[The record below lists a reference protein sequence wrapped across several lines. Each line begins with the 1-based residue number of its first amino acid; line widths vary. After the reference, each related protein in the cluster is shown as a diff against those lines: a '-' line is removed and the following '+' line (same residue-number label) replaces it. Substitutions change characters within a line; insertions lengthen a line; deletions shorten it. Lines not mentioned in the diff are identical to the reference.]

1 MTYNIFYESWQ
12 IQCCGKPFKIGD
24 RVRWSC
30 VLPAD
35 KEQTISSHKIDYNEE
50 HHGNETHSIIGSI
63 IDILS
68 VIQKDSPNK
77 KSYEF
82 DPSKLMLTN
91 LVAADGY
98 ESEKKATDENYYIF
112 WGYIVTMKDVEISNY
127 DKTLKYDY
135 D

>member
-1 MTYNIFYESWQ
+1 MNVFYESWQ

-35 KEQTISSHKIDYNEE
+35 KEKTICGHKIDFNEE

-63 IDILS
+63 TDILS
-68 VIQKDSPNK
+68 VTQKDSPNK

-82 DPSKLMLTN
+82 DQSKLMLNN

-127 DKTLKYDY
+127 DKTQKYDY